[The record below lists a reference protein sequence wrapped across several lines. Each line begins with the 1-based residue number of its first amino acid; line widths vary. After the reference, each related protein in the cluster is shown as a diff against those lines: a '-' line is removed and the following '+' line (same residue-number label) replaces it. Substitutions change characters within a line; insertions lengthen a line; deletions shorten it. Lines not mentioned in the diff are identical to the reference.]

1 MHRIKMIVPVPAP
14 DEALRLFAAQLPPGL
29 VRDDIEV
36 DFVAAGGK
44 PSMLDSLYEMA
55 LADTAV
61 LEAGATAEKE
71 GYAAVCVNS
80 TSDSGVAGLRSLLSI
95 PVVGPGQATM
105 LAACLLGKRFSIL
118 TMWDRWRPIYDKVA
132 TEQGLHHRIAS
143 VRAIGVPPDTSELLS
158 GKEDSVFA
166 LLESEARRA
175 IDDDGADV
183 LMLGSTTMYQSHL
196 YLAERLP
203 VPVLN
208 PGIVAY
214 KACEM
219 LIDLALS
226 HSKVAYVPPR
236 SLLAA
241 ADATFN
247 TGGASASAEASSGRL
262 R

>member
-1 MHRIKMIVPVPAP
+1 
-14 DEALRLFAAQLPPGL
+14 
-29 VRDDIEV
+29 
-36 DFVAAGGK
+36 VAA
-44 PSMLDSLYEMA
+44 
-55 LADTAV
+55 
-61 LEAGATAEKE
+61 
-71 GYAAVCVNS
+71 
-80 TSDSGVAGLRSLLSI
+80 LRSLLSI

-118 TMWDRWRPIYDKVA
+118 TMWDRWRPLYDKVA
-132 TEQGLHHRIAS
+132 TEQGLHHRMAS
-143 VRAIGVPPDTSELLS
+143 VRSIGVPPDTSELLS

-214 KACEM
+214 KACET

-226 HSKVAYVPPR
+226 HSRVAYVPPR
-236 SLLAA
+236 SVLAA
-241 ADATFN
+241 A
-247 TGGASASAEASSGRL
+247 E
-262 R
+262 